1 MPQVHSDPVHPDLPL
16 LGLAALGQLALLGAV
31 HAVAGLPAAGWAV
44 ALALQAAVLVL
55 LRRGLGEAET
65 ERLGAA
71 NLVTLTRSVL
81 TCGVAGL
88 VAVPAAAASSPA
100 AVVVALAAPALVLDA
115 VDGRVARRTGNVT
128 RLGARFDM
136 ETDALLILALS
147 WAVVADVGAWVLLI
161 GLARYLLWGAQRLL
175 PALQGDVP
183 VRQWRKAVAA
193 VQGVVLVVVVSGLL
207 PRPVS
212 FAVLLAALGLL
223 AASFLTEVSERCGLG
238 AAASAGE
245 APHVGESVE
254 PRAPSRWAP
263 VVSGLLSALAVVVVW
278 LALAAPNGD
287 RHLSPLLVLR
297 VPLEL
302 MALVVVAA
310 LVPSRWGRWL
320 GLGFGVLAAVTLAL
334 KSMNVGFTLVL
345 DRKFDIISDWF
356 YLRSA
361 VGVLAD
367 SVGDLAAG
375 FLVVLLVVAVGALA
389 VILPL
394 ATRRVCSVVRRHRAP
409 AIGAAA
415 VLTAASVGLTA
426 AGVGPE
432 PYHESLAIASG
443 GLVVDEAVSVRS
455 DLRDHAVFA
464 REISTDPMAAIPSD
478 RLLRGLAGK
487 DVLLVFVESYGRS
500 AIQDSSMAPGI
511 AAVLADQGRALRRAG
526 YRSRSAFLTSP
537 TFGAASWLAHATLQS
552 GLWVDSQ
559 RRYSQLMASERLT
572 LDGAFHRAGWR
583 TVVVAP
589 AVTDGWPE
597 GQRLYGFDRLYG
609 THDVGYEGP
618 AFGYGPVPDQY
629 TLAHLRRAELLP
641 APRQPVLAELDL
653 VSSHHPWAPLPRM
666 VAWDAV
672 GDGSVYDGMPEQGD
686 TAEEVLSDPD
696 RVRAAYG
703 RSIEYTLDAL
713 LSFLT
718 TYPDPDLVVVMLGD
732 HQPHHYV
739 SGADPGYD
747 VPISVI
753 AQDPRVLTAI
763 DEWGWSP
770 GLRPPSDAPVAPMD
784 TFRDRFL
791 TAYSAPRA
799 GPP

>member
-1 MPQVHSDPVHPDLPL
+1 MPEVHSDLPL
-16 LGLAALGQLALLGAV
+16 LGVAASAQVVLLAGAHALVGVPAV
-31 HAVAGLPAAGWAV
+31 GWAV
-44 ALALQAAVLVL
+44 ALVLQAAVLVL
-55 LRRGLGEAET
+55 LRRGQRAAGGG
-65 ERLGAA
+65 RLGAA

-81 TCGVAGL
+81 TCAVAGL
-88 VAVPAAAASSPA
+88 VADPSAGVPGAAI
-100 AVVVALAAPALVLDA
+100 VALAAPALVLDA

-147 WAVVADVGAWVLLI
+147 WALVGEVGPWVLLI

-183 VRQWRKAVAA
+183 SRRWRKAVAA
-193 VQGVVLVVVVSGLL
+193 IQGIALVVVASGLL
-207 PRPVS
+207 PRAVS
-212 FAVLLAALGLL
+212 VAVLLAALGLL
-223 AASFLTEVSERCGLG
+223 AASFLTEVGERRGLR
-238 AAASAGE
+238 AAASVGE
-245 APHVGESVE
+245 APHVGESAE
-254 PRAPSRWAP
+254 SRAPSRWIAP
-263 VVSGLLSALAVVVVW
+263 ASGWVSGLVSGMALVVVW

-310 LVPSRWGRWL
+310 VLPSRWGRRL
-320 GLGFGVLAAVTLAL
+320 GLGFGLLAAVTLAL

-375 FLVVLLVVAVGALA
+375 FLVVLLVVLVG
-389 VILPL
+389 VVFVVLPL

-415 VLTAASVGLTA
+415 VLTALSVGLTA

-432 PYHESLAIASG
+432 PYHESLAVASG

-464 REISTDPMAAIPSD
+464 REITTDPMEAIPPD
-478 RLLRGLAGK
+478 RLLQGLEGK

-500 AIQDSSMAPGI
+500 ALEDTSMAPGI
-511 AAVLADQGRALRRAG
+511 DAVLAEQGRSLRRAG

-559 RRYSQLMASERLT
+559 RRYSQLMASDRLT
-572 LDGAFHRAGWR
+572 LDGAFHSAGWR

-589 AVTDGWPE
+589 AVTDGWSE

-609 THDVGYEGP
+609 THDVGYQGP
-618 AFGYGPVPDQY
+618 AFGYGPMPDQY
-629 TLAHLRRAELLP
+629 TLAHLRTAELLP
-641 APRQPVLAELDL
+641 QPRQPVLAELDL

-666 VAWDAV
+666 VSWDAV
-672 GDGSVYDGMPEQGD
+672 GDGSVFDGMPEQGD
-686 TAEEVLSDPD
+686 TAEQVFSDPD
-696 RVRAAYG
+696 RVQAAYG
-703 RSIEYTLDAL
+703 QSIEYTLEAL

-718 TYPDPDLVVVMLGD
+718 TYRDPDLVVVMLGD

-753 AQDPRVLTAI
+753 AQDPEVLAAI
-763 DEWGWSP
+763 DDWGWSP
-770 GLRPPSDAPVAPMD
+770 GVRPPPDAPVAPMD

-791 TAYSAPRA
+791 TAYSTP
-799 GPP
+799 

>member
-1 MPQVHSDPVHPDLPL
+1 MPRVHSDLPP
-16 LGLAALGQLALLGAV
+16 LAAALLGQLVLLGV
-31 HAVAGLPAAGWAV
+31 GHALVGVPVAGWVV
-44 ALALQAAVLVL
+44 ALVLQVVVVL
-55 LRRGLGEAET
+55 LLGRGLRAREPEAMS
-65 ERLGAA
+65 LGAA

-88 VAVPAAAASSPA
+88 VAVPSADVPPA
-100 AVVVALAAPALVLDA
+100 VIVALAASALVLDA
-115 VDGRVARRTGNVT
+115 VDGRVARRTGTVT

-147 WAVVADVGAWVLLI
+147 WSVVGEVGPWVLAI
-161 GLARYLLWGAQRLL
+161 GLARYLLWVAQRLSPVLRGDL
-175 PALQGDVP
+175 PA
-183 VRQWRKAVAA
+183 RRWRKAVAA
-193 VQGVVLVVVVSGLL
+193 IQGVALLVVASGLL

-212 FAVLLAALGLL
+212 VVLLVAALVLL
-223 AASFLTEVSERCGLG
+223 AASFLTEVVERRGM
-238 AAASAGE
+238 
-245 APHVGESVE
+245 
-254 PRAPSRWAP
+254 RWAP
-263 VVSGLLSALAVVVVW
+263 VVSALAVVAVW

-302 MALVVVAA
+302 MVLVVVAV
-310 LVPSRWGRWL
+310 LLPSRWGARL

-334 KSMNVGFTLVL
+334 KTMNVGFTLVL

-367 SVGDLAAG
+367 SVGNVMAG
-375 FLVVLLVVAVGALA
+375 ALVVLLLAAVVGLFV
-389 VILPL
+389 VLPL
-394 ATRRVCSVVRRHRAP
+394 ATRRVCALVRRHRVP
-409 AIGAAA
+409 AVATA
-415 VLTAASVGLTA
+415 VALTAVSVGLTV

-432 PYHESLAIASG
+432 PYHESVAVASG

-464 REISTDPMAAIPSD
+464 GEITTDPMESVPAD
-478 RLLRGLAGK
+478 QLLRRLRGK

-500 AIQDSSMAPGI
+500 ALDGSPMSAGI
-511 AAVLADQGRALRRAG
+511 DAVLADGDRSLQRAG
-526 YRSRSAFLTSP
+526 YGSRSAFLTSP
-537 TFGAASWLAHATLQS
+537 TFGAASWLAHSTLQS

-559 RRYSQLMASERLT
+559 RRYSQLLASDRLT

-589 AVTDGWPE
+589 AVADGWAE
-597 GQRLYGFDRLYG
+597 GEKLYGFDRLYG
-609 THDVGYEGP
+609 TDDVGYQGP
-618 AFGYGPVPDQY
+618 AFGYGPMPDQY

-641 APRQPVLAELDL
+641 QPRRPVMAELDL
-653 VSSHHPWAPLPRM
+653 VSSHHPWAPLPQL
-666 VAWDAV
+666 VPWDSV
-672 GDGSVYDGMPEQGD
+672 GDGSVFDGMPEQGD
-686 TAEEVLSDPD
+686 TAEEVFSDPD

-703 RSIEYTLDAL
+703 QSIEYTLQTL
-713 LSFLT
+713 LTFLT
-718 TYPDPDLVVVMLGD
+718 TYPDKDLVVVMLGD

-739 SGADPGYD
+739 SGSDPGYD

-753 AQDPRVLTAI
+753 AQDPRVLAAI
-763 DEWGWSP
+763 DSWGWSP
-770 GLRPPSDAPVAPMD
+770 GLRPPADAPVAPMD

-791 TAYSAPRA
+791 TAYSGR
-799 GPP
+799 